1 MQQPLYLA
9 LLCFSFPV
17 KSLMTYVFASKT
29 KNKYKFRMEE
39 LFDLAICAVVFVW
52 LTLFFI
58 YSREESPYPK
68 IAHTKVQVFM
78 YQVLL
83 DTESGKLRFDYL
95 LAAMAASFWLRVIFM
110 LRLTKTFGPLIR
122 IIEAML
128 RELGIFL
135 VLWFI
140 QLFVFA
146 CIATILFG
154 EIEKYDKFFNVFI
167 DKNQSIS

>member
-1 MQQPLYLA
+1 
-9 LLCFSFPV
+9 
-17 KSLMTYVFASKT
+17 MTCVFAKKT
-29 KNKYKFRMEE
+29 KNRYKFRMEE
-39 LFDLAICAVVFVW
+39 LFDMAICAVVIVW
-52 LTLFFI
+52 LAIFFI

-83 DTESGKLRFDYL
+83 DTDSGKLRFDYL
-95 LAAMAASFWLRVIFM
+95 LAAMAAAFWLRVIFM

-122 IIEAML
+122 IIQAML

-140 QLFVFA
+140 QLFLFA
-146 CIATILFG
+146 CVASILFG
-154 EIEKYDKFFNVFI
+154 EAESYDRFLYVMVEMFQ
-167 DKNQSIS
+167 QSLGVWNFDDFDSVT